1 MTALSGPRGVARRRQ
16 RRAAPRRRSPS
27 KTAPAEA
34 CAAAPPQRR
43 PHAGCPHTAARGGR
57 ARGLPQLGTRAL
69 PATREADVA
78 IFRRQRAAPSSVFD
92 AGPIAKM
99 IRRKSVATLL
109 ALCATA
115 AGQVTNPAPSY
126 KPTTPPIPSPSVKP
140 SALPSYKPTT
150 PPIPSPTVKPS
161 AEPSYRPTP
170 SPTPR
175 PSQKPTAEPS
185 YRPTPAPSLRP
196 TISSLPTY
204 VRTCADLKSSTDLQR
219 DKRRSTS
226 QQGSPKYVRDRRNG
240 HSIYCIAI

>member
-1 MTALSGPRGVARRRQ
+1 MPPKWPRPH
-16 RRAAPRRRSPS
+16 RAAPRPRRRRGS
-27 KTAPAEA
+27 TRPA
-34 CAAAPPQRR
+34 
-43 PHAGCPHTAARGGR
+43 HTHIAARR
-57 ARGLPQLGTRAL
+57 AGARAPSTGTRAL
-69 PATREADVA
+69 PANREAGAATREADAA
-78 IFRRQRAAPSSVFD
+78 IFRHQRAAPSSVFD

-115 AGQVTNPAPSY
+115 AGQAANPAPSY